1 MWGSLRTGHDRNT
14 RHYIKIHAMK
24 LPISK
29 TWGSF
34 YEIFE
39 GIVFA
44 WVATNI
50 VFYLLFT
57 PERLKAGPR
66 IEYSIEHARV
76 IHQSHKCR
84 SPVFVFSSFSFPGG
98 IRLGHNLLPIQVV
111 RWQLQLQ
118 GTWGGRLL
126 RLIVKFTL
134 THRSYKWKSMSAGSN
149 VFSFFLSLNIY
160 IDH

>member
-1 MWGSLRTGHDRNT
+1 MWGSLRMGHDRNT

-98 IRLGHNLLPIQVV
+98 IRLGPNLLPPMQVV
-111 RWQLQLQ
+111 RWQPQLQ
-118 GTWGGRLL
+118 GALYVHKVGDCSGLL
-126 RLIVKFTL
+126 
-134 THRSYKWKSMSAGSN
+134 W
-149 VFSFFLSLNIY
+149 SL
-160 IDH
+160 HWLASHTTKRASL